1 MGRVLEGGSESES
14 SASNRRRRRSSAS
27 GVSSSDAPNASD
39 GGGRGDGFAVSARRR
54 ASRTVALG
62 LFFLVG
68 ASRRDPAARGFFA
81 TPSRRRPEVF
91 AVGEEAL
98 GRFEDDRR
106 DADEADAPRLGFARA
121 EKAGAG
127 TYAGA
132 GARRAR
138 PLALSSLASLRASDS
153 SSSRVG
159 RGASGPA
166 ETARSS

>member
-1 MGRVLEGGSESES
+1 VGRVLEGGSESES

-27 GVSSSDAPNASD
+27 GVSSSDAPTASD
-39 GGGRGDGFAVSARRR
+39 GGGRGDGFAVSARHR
-54 ASRTVALG
+54 ASRTSALG
-62 LFFLVG
+62 LFFLFG
-68 ASRRDPAARGFFA
+68 ASKRDPAARGFFA
-81 TPSRRRPEVF
+81 APSRRRPAVF
-91 AVGEEAL
+91 AVGEEEL

-106 DADEADAPRLGFARA
+106 DDEADAPRLGFARA
-121 EKAGAG
+121 EKAGVG